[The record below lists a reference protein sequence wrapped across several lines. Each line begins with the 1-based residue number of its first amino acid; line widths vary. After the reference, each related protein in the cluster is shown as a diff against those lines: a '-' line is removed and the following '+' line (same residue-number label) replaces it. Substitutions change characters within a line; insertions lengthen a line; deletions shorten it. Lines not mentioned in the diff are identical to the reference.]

1 MSVCIQKFKQH
12 QQHEQRDFDGEQAVQ
27 TAEYQHARDAYPEVA
42 ELDRSVE
49 KELAKIDYE
58 LEAWLGELAAS

>member
-12 QQHEQRDFDGEQAVQ
+12 QHREQRDYEGEQAVQ

-42 ELDRSVE
+42 ELDRGVE
-49 KELAKIDYE
+49 ALLADINY
-58 LEAWLGELAAS
+58 ALGELAASAC